1 MKENLAKL
9 PFQSS
14 TLLTENYSQN
24 QWNYLQNQCLKYEL
38 IKNRRNRQK
47 QKKTFSSYIEGP
59 IFSTNPNNI
68 ELQILHERL
77 KCKQPEENTFCIIQR
92 ELQINN
98 HKVDNGLN
106 EGAIRDN

>member
-1 MKENLAKL
+1 MKLFTKSMLKIRVNKKQTE
-9 PFQSS
+9 SS
-14 TLLTENYSQN
+14 KT
-24 QWNYLQNQCLKYEL
+24 
-38 IKNRRNRQK
+38 
-47 QKKTFSSYIEGP
+47 KKTFSSYIEGP